1 MQLSQLEFSGK
12 MNRIL
17 LVSIA
22 VLSFVSAQQL
32 KSCTFER
39 GASLEFGYLTHKN
52 YPQVLGAVSL
62 AVENINQDKNILPNT
77 ELKFKFAALTR
88 SPKNDRLEALQRMTD
103 FRDRGISAFI
113 GPDESCRDEA
123 LVASAWNLPMIA
135 FVSGIQFLKR

>member
-1 MQLSQLEFSGK
+1 MSSEVLIL
-12 MNRIL
+12 IL
-17 LVSIA
+17 LSLVS
-22 VLSFVSAQQL
+22 QL
-32 KSCTFER
+32 KSCTFKSDAS
-39 GASLEFGYLTHKN
+39 GPGGGGSSLEFGYLTHKN

-135 FVSGIQFLKR
+135 FVSGIQFF